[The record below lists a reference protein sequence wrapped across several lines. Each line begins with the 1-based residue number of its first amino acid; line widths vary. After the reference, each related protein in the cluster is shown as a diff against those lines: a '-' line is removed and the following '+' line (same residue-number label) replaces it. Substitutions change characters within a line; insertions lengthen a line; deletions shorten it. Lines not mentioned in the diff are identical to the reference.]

1 MRRERK
7 EGNDG
12 KRESGKWS
20 YEIKRREK
28 ERDFRNE
35 GRAKV
40 ERKKKVL
47 VRGEHK
53 RKEKVVRK

>member
-1 MRRERK
+1 MQKGRK

-28 ERDFRNE
+28 KRDFRNE
-35 GRAKV
+35 GR
-40 ERKKKVL
+40 E
-47 VRGEHK
+47 
-53 RKEKVVRK
+53 